1 MNSLSTFRNA
11 LQAFDTNQLTPFAVG
26 FDRTFDRL
34 WDYASHNL
42 ESTGFPPYNIR
53 KDGEYNYVIELA
65 LAGFSKNDIEV
76 EVAEGVLT
84 VKSVKDV
91 SDGTDDK
98 LYSGIANRQFT
109 RKFTLSDDI
118 VVKDGELKDGMLR
131 ITLERVIP
139 EEKKPRMITIK

>member
-1 MNSLSTFRNA
+1 MVTITILLKT
-11 LQAFDTNQLTPFAVG
+11 LPV
-26 FDRTFDRL
+26 
-34 WDYASHNL
+34 Y
-42 ESTGFPPYNIR
+42 GFPPYNIF
-53 KDGEYNYVIELA
+53 
-65 LAGFSKNDIEV
+65 AGYSKKDIEV

-84 VKSVKDV
+84 VKSIKDV
-91 SDGTDDK
+91 TDGDDSK

-118 VVKDGELKDGMLR
+118 IVKDGELKDGMLR